1 MFLVI
6 ERIKGDKS
14 FFKPFL
20 DYLPESNE
28 TLFTIDVNTPVSP
41 DQPEKTL
48 LSELQNENDD
58 VYRWI
63 TYERERINDSKQRFA
78 EWTAESFPLLQEA
91 LQRMNVEL
99 AGPETLM
106 NLFDWAS
113 LNVAT
118 RCFGHP

>member
-14 FFKPFL
+14 LFKPFL
-20 DYLPESNE
+20 DYLPEINE
-28 TLFTIDVNTPVSP
+28 TIFTIDDSTPVSP

-58 VYRWI
+58 IYRWI
-63 TYERERINDSKQRFA
+63 GYERERINEAKQRFA
-78 EWTAESFPLLQEA
+78 DWTAESFPLLQEA
-91 LQRMNVEL
+91 LQRMDVAL

-113 LNVAT
+113 MNVAT